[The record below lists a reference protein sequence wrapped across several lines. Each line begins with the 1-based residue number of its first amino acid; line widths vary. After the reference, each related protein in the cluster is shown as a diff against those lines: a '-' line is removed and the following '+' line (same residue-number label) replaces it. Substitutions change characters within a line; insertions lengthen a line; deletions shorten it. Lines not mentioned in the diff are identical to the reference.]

1 MRRLTVAASSLILA
15 GCVTAQ
21 TTQPPQGPTLV
32 IDVTNASDREVVVAS
47 EFDSPGASGV
57 GESLAAACRREATP
71 VFPVT
76 GDHRV
81 SVDGEAVADG
91 LVQASDG
98 TGRFLVI
105 RVFVGPD
112 GVVEAAAP
120 VILAPAPNVSA
131 AIPGC
136 GQ

>member
-32 IDVTNASDREVVVAS
+32 IDVTNASDREVVVAT
-47 EFDSPGASGV
+47 EFDSPGSSGN

-76 GDHRV
+76 GDYRV

-91 LVQASDG
+91 VVQASDG

-112 GVVEAAAP
+112 GDVEAAAP
-120 VILAPAPNVSA
+120 VILASAPDVSS

>member
-15 GCVTAQ
+15 GCVTGQ
-21 TTQPPQGPTLV
+21 TTQPQGPTLV

-47 EFDSPGASGV
+47 EFDSPGSSGN

-76 GDHRV
+76 GDYRV

-91 LVQASDG
+91 VVQASDG

-112 GVVEAAAP
+112 GDVEAAAP
-120 VILAPAPNVSA
+120 VILASAPDVSS

>member
-1 MRRLTVAASSLILA
+1 MRRLTVAASSLIVA
-15 GCVTAQ
+15 GCVTGQ
-21 TTQPPQGPTLV
+21 TIQPPQGPTLV

-47 EFDSPGASGV
+47 EFDSPGSSGN

-76 GDHRV
+76 GDYRV
-81 SVDGEAVADG
+81 SVDGEAVVDG
-91 LVQASDG
+91 VVQAADG

-105 RVFVGPD
+105 RVFIGPD

-120 VILAPAPNVSA
+120 VILALAPDVSA

-136 GQ
+136 GS